1 MIFGE
6 IPVSSAAGAILAH
19 TTRGETFTLKK
30 GHLLTDQDC
39 QLLAQSGV
47 RSVAAAQ
54 LEVGDVHEDDA
65 AARIAQ
71 SVAGPG
77 VAPTSAFTGRCNI
90 VADAAGVVRIDQT
103 AVNRLN
109 GIDESV
115 TIATLPDLAK
125 AEPGQIVAT
134 IKIIPFAVRAA
145 IMDSIGEFSKD
156 TQSVAQLMPFRPLS
170 VCVVNS
176 TLPTLK
182 DSVIQK
188 TTDLTKRRIAA
199 VGGDVISVF
208 NCEHEESGV
217 AETLEKAL
225 KQKVDLILIV
235 GASVTVDRADIIPA
249 GIVRS
254 GGQLVHFGMPV
265 DPGNLMLLADCET
278 VPVLVLPGC
287 ARSPKLNG
295 IDWVLER
302 FAARLP
308 VDSSEIISMGVGGLL
323 VDSPM
328 RPLPRDEAVRTEP
341 SDLTVLKIA
350 ALILA
355 AGQSRRMGGTNKLL
369 ELIDGVPLIRR
380 MVEAALASDAD
391 PAVVV
396 TGHQA
401 DEISQALEGLSV
413 TAVHNPDYADGL
425 SASLRCGLAALPEN
439 VAGAVVCLGDMPAIS
454 AHHIN
459 ALIEGF
465 APQAGRAIGVPVHKG
480 KRGNPVLWARRFF
493 PAMTEVLGDVGA
505 RHLIGD
511 HGELVYEVEFGDTAI
526 LTDLDTPE
534 EWSQYRASQ
543 GS

>member
-217 AETLEKAL
+217 AEILEKAL